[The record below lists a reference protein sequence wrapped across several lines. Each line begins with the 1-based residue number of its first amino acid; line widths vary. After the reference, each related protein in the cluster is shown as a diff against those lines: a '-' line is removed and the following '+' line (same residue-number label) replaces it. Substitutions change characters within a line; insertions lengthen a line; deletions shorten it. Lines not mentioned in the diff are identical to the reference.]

1 MVDKVYVYKDAADEW
16 RWRRVATNGNI
27 VSTSGEGYKNNSDCQ
42 DMAFKLN
49 PGAEVVVSISSAD
62 KMNVESQDVNQ

>member
-1 MVDKVYVYKDAADEW
+1 MTDKVFVYKDEASEW

-27 VSTSGEGYKNNSDCQ
+27 ISTSGEGYKNNSDCQ

-49 PGAEVVVSISSAD
+49 PDTEVIVSVRSG
-62 KMNVESQDVNQ
+62 DVAGVDSMEASP